1 MINKLL
7 TLVFLFGIQPIF
19 AQQISLDSCVAAAE
33 RNWPSF
39 KKEISISQKRDLIE
53 QTLKK
58 NYLPK
63 INLSGQLSYQ
73 SEVITFPEVQLMPDF
88 FAILPQDNYSVGA
101 NISQTIWDGG
111 ITSTAKDIQMAQ
123 NNVEAQQL
131 NVETYGLIGKINKLY
146 VSYLFLKKSEKI
158 INISE
163 GEIDENIQSI
173 ASAVKNGVITSSELN
188 NIEAEKL
195 KLQKQQI
202 EIQSSISLVLS
213 SLSMITGLQLDTN
226 YKFELPTSAD
236 IANKGIRPEIELL
249 NAQKKLSMASTS
261 QYKTSR
267 MPKFVAFGNVG
278 YGRPGYDMLNTDM
291 HGYYMIGAK
300 FTWDVWDWNASKNNE
315 EKVKLQTLIIEDN
328 ISSMEKQIAIEENEF
343 LQEMDR
349 YTKLIKLDEDIELLK
364 ENVYKNAQSRMKNG
378 NLTSTEYLKIFN
390 EWKRAKLSTELDRI
404 NLIRSNINYKHSL
417 GLK

>member
-249 NAQKKLSMASTS
+249 NAQKKLSMASIS

-364 ENVYKNAQSRMKNG
+364 ESVYKNAQSKMKNG
-378 NLTSTEYLKIFN
+378 SLTSTEYLKIFN
-390 EWKRAKLSTELDRI
+390 EWKRSKLSTELDRI
-404 NLIRSNINYKHSL
+404 NLIKSNINYKHSL

>member
-364 ENVYKNAQSRMKNG
+364 ESVYKNAQSKMKNG
-378 NLTSTEYLKIFN
+378 SLTSTEYLKIFN
-390 EWKRAKLSTELDRI
+390 EWKRSKLSTELDRI
-404 NLIRSNINYKHSL
+404 NLIKSNINYKHSL

>member
-202 EIQSSISLVLS
+202 EIKSSISLVLS

-226 YKFELPTSAD
+226 YKFELPISAD

-364 ENVYKNAQSRMKNG
+364 ESVYKNAQSKMKNG
-378 NLTSTEYLKIFN
+378 SLTSTEYLKIFN
-390 EWKRAKLSTELDRI
+390 EWKRSKLSTELDRI
-404 NLIRSNINYKHSL
+404 NLIKSNINYKHSL